1 MRFAALAVRPA
12 TRWLVPRST
21 PLAARARTVSAE
33 SAHRC
38 AVVRS
43 LSSTFRSRESYRTL
57 QSLKRDC
64 REAPG
69 DPDRQVRLARKLEE
83 EQGMDAVISHIEA
96 LPPPHLSEAVL
107 REYLRVLA
115 SKASGSAKGDE
126 RGEAEFDDIRRPSVF
141 RQMSGSPPSV
151 AGAIGGTGAGGRGP
165 SAVHVAMSEPSSK
178 EQVWRT
184 LRTLAGAYLL
194 LLGITTIMEE
204 RGLVKVS

>member
-1 MRFAALAVRPA
+1 MRPA
-12 TRWLVPRST
+12 TQWVVTRSR
-21 PLAARARTVSAE
+21 PLAARTQALGAE

-43 LSSTFRSRESYRTL
+43 LSSTYRRRESYRSL

-64 REAPG
+64 QEAPG

-83 EQGMDAVISHIEA
+83 EQGVDAVIAHIEA
-96 LPPPHLSEAVL
+96 LPTPHLSEAVL
-107 REYLRVLA
+107 REYLRALA
-115 SKASGSAKGDE
+115 SKASGRAKGAE
-126 RGEAEFDDIRRPSVF
+126 RGEAGFDDTHRPSPF
-141 RQMSGSPPSV
+141 RQMLGPQPGV
-151 AGAIGGTGAGGRGP
+151 AGAIGGIGAGGRGP